1 MTINPTP
8 LGRDVST
15 ILAADTPL
23 RIDRPQGSPR
33 ITTVRGGLGT
43 PQNQDDPGSSQLS
56 YVGESVFGAID
67 AQKIIFHQET
77 NTARILLGSMAPQT
91 FDAATAVDPATDNMT
106 IVDHGLVTGD
116 GPMHLT
122 VALDTDEL
130 PAGINVAATAI
141 LTLGGNAAN
150 GNTVTIDG
158 KIYTFQTVLTD
169 VDGNIFIGA
178 AATDTIDNLIAA
190 ITLAAGAGTLYAT
203 STTLHPSVT
212 AVAGAGDTMDAS
224 AKAAGVIGNAIAT
237 IATLAS
243 GSWDTVT
250 LEEGVDTDYFMIK
263 VDDDDF
269 QVALTRQAAQD
280 GTQVDITLDGSG
292 TATLDGTFS
301 VAFAPAASVQDGSS
315 GVLMEAGESIELPA
329 NSSYTLVGDT
339 GSITSF
345 YFA

>member
-43 PQNQDDPGSSQLS
+43 PQNQDDPGSSQLN
-56 YVGESVFGAID
+56 YAGESVFGAID

-130 PAGINVAATAI
+130 PVGINVAAVGLLDVTGDPI
-141 LTLGGNAAN
+141 D

-158 KIYTFQTVLTD
+158 KVYTWNTVLDTD
-169 VDGNIFIGA
+169 DGDLLLGADA
-178 AATDTIDNLIAA
+178 AASIVNLIAA
-190 ITLAAGAGTLYAT
+190 ITLGSGSGTLYAVA
-203 STTLHPSVT
+203 TTLHPSVT
-212 AVAGAGDTMDAS
+212 ASQGTGDTMVAT
-224 AKAAGVIGNAIAT
+224 AKAAGDIGNGIAT
-237 IATLAS
+237 ISTMASGDWDDATL
-243 GSWDTVT
+243 
-250 LEEGVDTDYFMIK
+250 LLGVDLDYFMIR

-269 QVALTRQAAQD
+269 RVALTRADALA

-292 TATLDGTFS
+292 TATLTGTHNI
-301 VAFAPAASVQDGSS
+301 AFGPSASIQDGS
-315 GVLMEAGESIELPA
+315 GGILMEAGESIELPA
-329 NSSYTLVGDT
+329 NSVYTLVGDT
-339 GSITSF
+339 SAITSF